1 MATTYTRRD
10 MVAAAEVG
18 RSRAEEKAATAV
30 RRATARYDKL
40 REQGDELMA
49 ETMRGAAV
57 SGVAFAAG
65 WARGRYGDER
75 MTMMG
80 LPLEALVGVGGHVAA
95 LAMRSGSSPSSKRF
109 APLAHSAAN
118 GALAAW
124 LTQEGR
130 TMGARMR
137 TESATASGYYPPAD
151 YPALPAPAQPYALPA
166 PVAAPGYIASGHAPR
181 AVAGATPAADHA
193 LAEAI
198 AVMSQSLHGEE
209 AA

>member
-10 MVAAAEVG
+10 MIAAAEVG
-18 RSRAEEKAATAV
+18 RSRAEEKAAAAV

-40 REQGDELMA
+40 KAQGDELMA
-49 ETMRGAAV
+49 EGLRGATV
-57 SGVAFAAG
+57 TGVAFGAG
-65 WARGRYGDER
+65 WVRGRYGDER
-75 MTMMG
+75 MTLMG
-80 LPLEALVGVGGHVAA
+80 LPVEAIVGVGGHVAA
-95 LAMRSGSSPSSKRF
+95 LAMRSGSSEAAKKY

-130 TMGARMR
+130 QMGARMR
-137 TESATASGYYPPAD
+137 SEAAVSAGHYPPPG
-151 YPALPAPAQPYALPA
+151 YPALPVPAQPHALPAPAVP
-166 PVAAPGYIASGHAPR
+166 GHASQ

>member
-1 MATTYTRRD
+1 MASTYTRRD
-10 MVAAAEVG
+10 MIAAAEVG
-18 RSRAEEKAATAV
+18 RSRAEEKAAAAV

-40 REQGDELMA
+40 KAQGDELMA
-49 ETMRGAAV
+49 EGLRGAAV
-57 SGVAFAAG
+57 SGVAFGAG
-65 WARGRYGDER
+65 WARGRYGDDR
-75 MTMMG
+75 MTIMG
-80 LPLEALVGVGGHVAA
+80 LPVEALVGVGGHVAA
-95 LAMRSGSSPSSKRF
+95 LAMRSGSSEANKKF

-130 TMGARMR
+130 EMGTRMR
-137 TESATASGYYPPAD
+137 SEAAATAGYYPPAG
-151 YPALPAPAQPYALPA
+151 PALPAPAQPHALPA
-166 PVAAPGYIASGHAPR
+166 PAPAAPGYPQ

>member
-1 MATTYTRRD
+1 MATNYTRRD
-10 MVAAAEVG
+10 MIAAAEVG
-18 RSRAEEKAATAV
+18 RSRAEEKAAAAV

-40 REQGDELMA
+40 REQGEELVA
-49 ETMRGAAV
+49 EGLRSVTV
-57 SGVAFAAG
+57 TGVAFGAG

-75 MTMMG
+75 MAIMG
-80 LPLEALVGVGGHVAA
+80 VPMEALVGIGGHVAA
-95 LAMRSGSSPSSKRF
+95 LALRSGAGSASNKKY

-130 TMGARMR
+130 EMGTRMR
-137 TESATASGYYPPAD
+137 SEAAATSAGTAPPPG
-151 YPALPAPAQPYALPA
+151 YPALPAPVPAHALPA
-166 PVAAPGYIASGHAPR
+166 PTYAGPH

-198 AVMSQSLHGEE
+198 AVMSQSLHGDEE

>member
-1 MATTYTRRD
+1 MATTYTRKD

-18 RSRAEEKAATAV
+18 RSRAEERAATTV
-30 RRATARYDKL
+30 RRVTARYDKL
-40 REQGDELMA
+40 KDQGDELMA
-49 ETMRGAAV
+49 EGLRGAAV
-57 SGVAFAAG
+57 SGVAFGAG

-95 LAMRSGSSPSSKRF
+95 LAMRSGASKRY

-130 TMGARMR
+130 DMGARSR
-137 TESATASGYYPPAD
+137 TESATAGYYPPAG
-151 YPALPAPAQPYALPA
+151 YPALPAPVQPHALPA
-166 PVAAPGYIASGHAPR
+166 PAPDVYAP
-181 AVAGATPAADHA
+181 AVAGAAPAADHA

-198 AVMSQSLHGEE
+198 AVMSQSLHGD